1 MESTCKTKR
10 TRPHTGLSEPSCWL
24 PVRLGCMHPMVYMH
38 ALDNVS
44 KLRPRHEPVESLA
57 TPIDHVV
64 PCHPARKGKQEDLWD
79 TADAARRWSSAQ
91 DARKRPSFTA
101 RHRQDGS
108 SHEEVAAALSRT
120 TKKLASSRVWR
131 RGSANGGNG
140 SNLEVYPRR
149 GCPPPADE
157 RGGRGLARPTTHLQP

>member
-101 RHRQDGS
+101 RHRKNGAATRRWQPRCPAPQRSLRHPESG
-108 SHEEVAAALSRT
+108 EGGQRKVATAAIWRCK
-120 TKKLASSRVWR
+120 TK
-131 RGSANGGNG
+131 
-140 SNLEVYPRR
+140 
-149 GCPPPADE
+149 
-157 RGGRGLARPTTHLQP
+157 GLGPE